1 MYSFGLPFNPN
12 AMKKNLLVIAVL
24 LAVLTIFN
32 QKANAQAVSGNI
44 NLNLILSDAYS
55 IVLGPTPDVTFTYA
69 TAADYASVKS
79 VTKASQFTVISNKP
93 YSVAVKANAVFNTI
107 STTTPPLSAV
117 HVNVDPSTI
126 TGATYTNVALSLT
139 NQTIASAAT
148 PTIGTAYTIDY
159 TIPTAAPLLA
169 MTAGT
174 YTTTMVYTVT
184 QP

>member
-1 MYSFGLPFNPN
+1 
-12 AMKKNLLVIAVL
+12 MKNKLLSIAALIAVFSL
-24 LAVLTIFN
+24 FN
-32 QKANAQAVSGNI
+32 LKANAQSVSGNI
-44 NLNLILSDAYS
+44 NLSLILSDAFS

-69 TAADYASVKS
+69 TAADYAAAKS

-107 STTTPPLSAV
+107 STTTPPLNAV
-117 HVNVDPSTI
+117 HVNVDPSTT

-139 NQTIASAAT
+139 NQTIAAAAT

-159 TIPTAAPLLA
+159 TIPTAALLLA